1 MTVSDE
7 IIVVG
12 VGGHGRVVLD
22 ALLAFGVRVYGLLD
36 PRLAVGTEV
45 MGVAVLGG
53 DDVLDSLASNRY
65 RVVNGLGANPS
76 TVARA
81 SLCQRLSQR
90 GYRFATVVHPSAVV
104 GRATDLGEGSQIMAG
119 AVVQCG
125 SCIGRNV
132 VVNTTASLDHDVVI
146 EDNAFIAPGAVLCG
160 AVQLGRGAF
169 VGAGAV
175 LLPGV
180 RIGANA
186 VIAAGA
192 VVCVEV
198 PPGGV
203 FSGVPARIHKKI

>member
-1 MTVSDE
+1 MTVNDE

-12 VGGHGRVVLD
+12 AGGHGRVVLD
-22 ALLAFGVRVYGLLD
+22 ALLACGARVYGLLD
-36 PRLAVGTEV
+36 PGLAAGSEV
-45 MGVAVLGG
+45 MGVVVLGG
-53 DDVLDSLASNRY
+53 DHVLDSLASTRY
-65 RVVNGLGANPS
+65 RLANGLGANPS

-81 SLCQRLSQR
+81 SIHERLVR
-90 GYRFATVVHPSAVV
+90 CGHRFATVIHPSAVV
-104 GRATDLGEGSQIMAG
+104 GRATELGDGSQIMAR

-125 SCIGRNV
+125 GRIGRNV
-132 VVNTTASLDHDVVI
+132 VVNTAAALDHDVVI
-146 EDNAFIAPGAVLCG
+146 EDDAFIAPGAVLCG
-160 AVQLGRGAF
+160 AVKLGRGAF
-169 VGAGAV
+169 IGAGAV

-203 FSGVPARIHKKI
+203 FSGVPARMHKKK

>member
-1 MTVSDE
+1 MTVSDQ

-22 ALLAFGVRVYGLLD
+22 ALLASGARVYGLLD
-36 PRLAVGTEV
+36 PGLAAGTEV

-53 DDVLDSLASNRY
+53 DEVLDSLASTRY
-65 RVVNGLGANPS
+65 RLSNGLGANPS

-81 SLCQRLSQR
+81 SLYKRLSQP

-104 GRATDLGEGSQIMAG
+104 GGATELGEGSQIMAG

-125 SCIGRNV
+125 SRIGRNV
-132 VVNTTASLDHDVVI
+132 VVNTAASLDHDVVI
-146 EDNAFIAPGAVLCG
+146 EDDAFIAPGAVLCG
-160 AVQLGRGAF
+160 AVELGRGAF
-169 VGAGAV
+169 IGAGAV

-192 VVCVEV
+192 VVCAEV
-198 PPGGV
+198 PPGAV
-203 FSGVPARIHKKI
+203 FSGVPARMHKKK